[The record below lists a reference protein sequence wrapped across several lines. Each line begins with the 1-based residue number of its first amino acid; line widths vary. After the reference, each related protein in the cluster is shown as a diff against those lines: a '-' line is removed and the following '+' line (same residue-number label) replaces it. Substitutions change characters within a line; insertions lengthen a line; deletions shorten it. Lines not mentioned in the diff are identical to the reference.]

1 MFGLNVAAAELYES
15 LLDCDSS
22 DISIRARFNLSQ
34 LIRGSGKNTGLEI
47 KGFKDSLA
55 SSESRQDRIS
65 DLQRAHQL
73 CNKTLI

>member
-15 LLDCDSS
+15 LLNCDSP
-22 DISIRARFNLSQ
+22 DIQTRALFNLSQ
-34 LIRGSGKNTGLEI
+34 LLRGSGKNTGLEI
-47 KGFKDSLA
+47 KGFKDTMA

-73 CNKTLI
+73 CIKTLI